1 MKAQKRD
8 SAKEKVEMSSLPLVI
23 VNPASAGGATGE
35 AWPGVASDLRRHFG
49 PFACAFTERSGD
61 ARVIAEHEAARGRSF
76 IIACGG
82 DGTVNEI
89 ADGLLRSGADAE
101 LGVLPSG
108 TGGDFRRTL
117 EIPERAADAARALRD
132 GRTMRVDAGRV
143 VFAGESGGEETR
155 HFINVASFGMG
166 VEVIGRVKK
175 DGGSGATAAATR
187 ALGGKAAFAVAALQ
201 SAFAYAQPLVRI
213 TLDGGPEFRLK
224 ITNFCVAN
232 ARFFGGGMKIAPE
245 AKLDDG
251 LFDVVAIGDMSGT
264 RILTNSYRVYLGT
277 HLGLRQVQ
285 HTRARRVLARADDD
299 GEVGIEIDG
308 ETAGR
313 LPATFEIL
321 PRSLRV
327 RAPR

>member
-1 MKAQKRD
+1 
-8 SAKEKVEMSSLPLVI
+8 MSELPLVI

-49 PFACAFTERSGD
+49 PFACAFTGRGGD
-61 ARVIAEHEAARGRSF
+61 ARLTAESEAARGRHF

-82 DGTVNEI
+82 DGTINEV
-89 ADGLLRSGADAE
+89 ADGILRSGADAE
-101 LGVLPSG
+101 LGLLPSG

-117 EIPERAADAARALRD
+117 EIPERTAAAARALRE
-132 GRTMRVDAGRV
+132 GRTRRVDAGRV
-143 VFAGESGGEETR
+143 VFAGEAGEEETR
-155 HFINVASFGMG
+155 HFVNVASFGIG

-175 DGGSGATAAATR
+175 GDGAGVAAAASR
-187 ALGGKAAFAVAALQ
+187 ALGGRAAFAAAALQ
-201 SAFAYAQPLVRI
+201 SAFAYEQPLVRI
-213 TLDGGPEFRLK
+213 TLDGGPEFRLR

-251 LFDVVAIGDMSGT
+251 LFDLVAIGDMSGA
-264 RILTNSYRVYLGT
+264 LLLANSYRVYLGT

-285 HTRARRVLARADDD
+285 HARARRVEARSD
-299 GEVGIEIDG
+299 GDMEVGIEIDG
-308 ETAGR
+308 ETAGK

-321 PRSLRV
+321 PRALRV
-327 RAPR
+327 RTPR